1 MTLQNNGKRR
11 PEGAAGSTASTPE
24 RVVAR
29 ERGCNP
35 GNGLP
40 FIRIGRAI
48 RYGEMALWEWLKS
61 RQVRLAVPS

>member
-29 ERGCNP
+29 EKEDATRGMAYP
-35 GNGLP
+35 SFELDAPFATAKWLSGNG
-40 FIRIGRAI
+40 
-48 RYGEMALWEWLKS
+48 
-61 RQVRLAVPS
+61 